1 MCTFD
6 SINIGAVIARERK
19 RRGMT
24 QGEVADFVGVSKAA
38 VSKWELG
45 ISLPDITLLPKLS
58 GLFSISLEELLDY
71 EATLPEEA
79 VREVRDRL
87 FEEFQSD
94 AASAFDHLDVI
105 VRLHYSSWLLLLT
118 AAALLLTVSNGGVES
133 VEAADS
139 ERFIHRAVEYCE
151 RVERECPNE
160 ALAYRARKLHA
171 ILLLLTLNKT
181 SEGLDDIIALLGP
194 NAETDT
200 SYAPLLAEAYFISGD
215 MQAANRLFQ
224 RMLTN
229 GVDLIL
235 ASLPFVIQ
243 LAPDGNETVV
253 AGCGS
258 LAASLYSH
266 FGSEVVD
273 PLVVLGIL
281 FSVASISL
289 SRGNEGDAQSALSS
303 YAATVLDLDA
313 TDHAHGRDAPLNVI
327 AKTVDSESLGEL
339 IGGGN
344 TLRYVEGA
352 LRILR
357 LHLVAL
363 SSSSWLRIA
372 ETGSYR
378 AAIDGAQRA
387 VARLEKHRDG
397 LSACIEIMENPD
409 ALIRDLAK

>member
-1 MCTFD
+1 
-6 SINIGAVIARERK
+6 
-19 RRGMT
+19 MT

-253 AGCGS
+253 GGCGS

-303 YAATVLDLDA
+303 YAATVPTWMRL
-313 TDHAHGRDAPLNVI
+313 TMR
-327 AKTVDSESLGEL
+327 TVGM
-339 IGGGN
+339 
-344 TLRYVEGA
+344 LR
-352 LRILR
+352 
-357 LHLVAL
+357 
-363 SSSSWLRIA
+363 
-372 ETGSYR
+372 
-378 AAIDGAQRA
+378 
-387 VARLEKHRDG
+387 
-397 LSACIEIMENPD
+397 
-409 ALIRDLAK
+409 